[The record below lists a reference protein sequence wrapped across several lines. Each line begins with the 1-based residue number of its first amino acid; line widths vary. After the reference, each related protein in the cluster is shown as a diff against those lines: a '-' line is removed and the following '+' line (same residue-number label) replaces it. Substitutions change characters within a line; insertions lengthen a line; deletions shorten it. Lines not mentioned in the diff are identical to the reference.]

1 MFPKENKAII
11 EGLLLVANEPLSA
24 AKLAEILELSEE
36 DILELLALLTEH
48 YNEEGHGFQL
58 IQLAGGYQI
67 TTRAEHAVYIE
78 QLYQPAPTG
87 LSKASLETLAI
98 IAYKQPVTKS
108 EIEMI
113 RGVKVERSLSTLLE
127 KGLIIETGR
136 KEGPG
141 KPIIY
146 GTTNDFLRHFGLAS
160 LADLPDLNK
169 FLEQS
174 QNKEDAD
181 IEKME

>member
-11 EGLLLVANEPLSA
+11 EGLLLVANEPLTA
-24 AKLAEILELSEE
+24 AKLAEILALAEE
-36 DILELLALLTEH
+36 DILELLGLLAEH
-48 YNEEGHGFQL
+48 YSNEGHGFQL
-58 IQLAGGYQI
+58 AKLAGGYQL

-78 QLYQPAPTG
+78 QLYQPVPTG

-98 IAYKQPVTKS
+98 IAYKQPVTRS

-113 RGVKVERSLSTLLE
+113 RGVKAERSLSTLLD
-127 KGLIIETGR
+127 KALIMETGR

-146 GTTNDFLRHFGLAS
+146 GTTNYFLRHFGLAS
-160 LADLPDLNK
+160 LADLPDPNK
-169 FLEQS
+169 FLQQS
-174 QNKEDAD
+174 QAREDSD
-181 IEKME
+181 KEKME